1 MRSYLLLLLM
11 LPLSLAV
18 VAQSQ
23 YYLRGEVKDE
33 AGNPLQNVQIR
44 QHSTGLL
51 FRTGNWGTFGITT
64 RADIDTLYFYLEGY
78 RSEKVTTNKEEF
90 IRVALKLLPP
100 SVTKPERA
108 RLSSSTL
115 NMTKEDRS
123 LLFAGQETY
132 AALSENQWVKAARF
146 PTTGLSL
153 NVDRASYS
161 NIRRFLLRD
170 SYIPADAV
178 RIEEIINYFPAP
190 YTHPADSMPIHFLSL
205 LGPCPW
211 NWNHHLLQVNLSARK
226 LNLDSLPPSH
236 LVFLVDISASMD
248 IPSRLPLLQAGF
260 RGLVNNLREKDSV
273 SIVVYGGLTAILT
286 KAVSGKEK
294 DSLYKV
300 IDAMVPGG
308 STPGESGIK
317 LAYKVAKQHF
327 IEGGNNRVILATDG
341 DFNVGLKSEEELD
354 ELISAQRQSGIYLTC
369 LGVGMGNYK
378 DSKIQLL
385 AQKGN
390 GNFSY
395 LDSEREAEKVLMR
408 EFAQTMYAVADDVYL
423 TMDFD
428 PAYVNAYRLIG
439 FDNKAGAIMDTAS
452 VIEGGE
458 LGSGHSLTALFEI
471 EPSPLLQQQLANRH
485 QQDSFATAQ
494 LQFRYPL
501 DSVHQI
507 MKTRFPVEYAYSEK
521 DLKRT
526 QLVACLAQFGMLLKD
541 SPFMKQSGW
550 NELLTLGEQVIDPS
564 DPWQAEWLELVKKA
578 RVLYDKKRKK
588 KWFRL
593 YR

>member
-1 MRSYLLLLLM
+1 MRSCLLLAFLLLLT
-11 LPLSLAV
+11 LAV
-18 VAQSQ
+18 VGQSQ

-51 FRTGNWGTFGITT
+51 FRTGNWGTFGITSRVAT
-64 RADIDTLYFYLEGY
+64 DTLFFYLEGY
-78 RSEKVTTNKEEF
+78 RSDKVITNKEDF
-90 IRVALKLLPP
+90 LRVNLKLLPP
-100 SVTKPERA
+100 TVTKPERA
-108 RLSSSTL
+108 RLSSRTL

-123 LLFAGQETY
+123 KLFAGQETY
-132 AALSENQWVKAARF
+132 AALLENQWVKTLQF

-161 NIRRFLLRD
+161 NIRRFLMRD
-170 SYIPADAV
+170 SYIPGDAV

-190 YTHPADSMPIHFLSL
+190 YIPPSDSTPIHFSSL

-211 NWNHHLLQVNLSARK
+211 NWNNHLLQVNLSARK

-236 LVFLVDISASMD
+236 LVFLIDISASMD
-248 IPSRLPLLQAGF
+248 IPTRLPLLQSGF
-260 RGLVNNLREKDSV
+260 SRLVDNLREKDSV
-273 SIVVYGGLTAILT
+273 SLVVYGGLTAIMT
-286 KAVSGKEK
+286 KALSGKEK
-294 DSLYKV
+294 DSLHRV
-300 IDAMVPGG
+300 IASLVPGG

-317 LAYKVAKQHF
+317 LAYKVARQHF

-341 DFNVGLKSEEELD
+341 DFNVGLKTEEELD
-354 ELISAQRQSGIYLTC
+354 ELISSQRQSGIYLTC

-395 LDSEREAEKVLMR
+395 LDSEREAEKVLLR
-408 EFAQTMYAVADDVYL
+408 EFAQTMYTVADDVYL

-428 PAYVNAYRLIG
+428 PAFVKSYRLIG
-439 FDNKAGAIMDTAS
+439 FDNKAGALMDTTS
-452 VIEGGE
+452 IIEGGE

-471 EPSPLLQQQLANRH
+471 EPTSLFQQQLANR

-501 DSVHQI
+501 DSVHQMI
-507 MKTRFPVEYAYSEK
+507 KSRFPIQYAYTEQ

-526 QLVACLAQFGMLLKD
+526 QFVAALAQFGMLLKG
-541 SPFMKQSGW
+541 SPFIKQSGW
-550 NELLTLGEQVIDPS
+550 NDLLALAEQVVDPN
-564 DPWQAEWLELVKKA
+564 DPWQKEWLELVKKA
-578 RVLYDKKRKK
+578 RGLYDKKRKK
-588 KWFRL
+588 KWLKLHR
-593 YR
+593 

>member
-1 MRSYLLLLLM
+1 MG
-11 LPLSLAV
+11 
-18 VAQSQ
+18 QSQ

-44 QHSTGLL
+44 QHSSGLL

-64 RADIDTLYFYLEGY
+64 RAEIDTLHFYLEGY
-78 RSEKVTTNKEEF
+78 RSEKVITNKEQF
-90 IRVALKLLPP
+90 IQVALKLLPP
-100 SVTKPERA
+100 TVTKPERA
-108 RLSSSTL
+108 RLSSRTL
-115 NMTKEDRS
+115 NMTKEERS
-123 LLFAGQETY
+123 RLFAGQETY
-132 AALSENQWVKAARF
+132 AALLENQWVKAAKF

-161 NIRRFLLRD
+161 NIRRFLMRD
-170 SYIPADAV
+170 SYVPADAV

-190 YTHPADSMPIHFLSL
+190 FTAPADSTPIHFSSL

-260 RGLVNNLREKDSV
+260 RGLVNNLRDKDSV

-300 IDAMVPGG
+300 IDAIVPGG

-317 LAYKVAKQHF
+317 LAYKVARQHF

-395 LDSEREAEKVLMR
+395 LDTEREAEKVLMR
-408 EFAQTMYAVADDVYL
+408 EFAQTMYSVADDVYL
-423 TMDFD
+423 TMHFD

-471 EPSPLLQQQLANRH
+471 EPSPLLQQQLANRQ

-501 DSVHQI
+501 DSVHHI
-507 MKTRFPVEYAYSEK
+507 LKTRFPIAYAYSEK

-526 QLVACLAQFGMLLKD
+526 QLVASLAQFGMLLKD

-588 KWFRL
+588 KWLRL

>member
-1 MRSYLLLLLM
+1 MRSCLLFLLM
-11 LPLSLAV
+11 LQLSLAV
-18 VAQSQ
+18 VGQSQ
-23 YYLRGEVKDE
+23 YYLRGELKDE
-33 AGNPLQNVQIR
+33 AGNPLQNVQLR

-64 RADIDTLYFYLEGY
+64 RVDTDTLFFYLEGY
-78 RSEKVTTNKEEF
+78 RAEKVITSKDEF
-90 IRVALKLLPP
+90 IRVTLKLLPP
-100 SVTKPERA
+100 TVTKPERA
-108 RLSSSTL
+108 RLSSRTL
-115 NMTKEDRS
+115 NMIKEDRS
-123 LLFAGQETY
+123 RLFAGQETY
-132 AALSENQWVKAARF
+132 AALLENQWVKTAQF
-146 PTTGLSL
+146 PSTGLSL

-161 NIRRFLLRD
+161 NIRRFLTRD

-190 YTHPADSMPIHFLSL
+190 YTSPLDSAPIHFSSL

-211 NWNHHLLQVNLSARK
+211 NWNNHLLQVNLSARK
-226 LNLDSLPPSH
+226 INLDSLPPSH

-248 IPSRLPLLQAGF
+248 IPTRLPLLQAGF
-260 RGLVNNLREKDSV
+260 RGLINNLREKDSV
-273 SIVVYGGLTAILT
+273 SIVVYGGLTAIMT
-286 KAVSGKEK
+286 KALSGKEK
-294 DSLYKV
+294 DSLNKV
-300 IDAMVPGG
+300 ISSLVPGG

-317 LAYKVAKQHF
+317 LAYKVARQHF

-341 DFNVGLKSEEELD
+341 DFNVGLKTEEELD
-354 ELISAQRQSGIYLTC
+354 ELISAQRQTGIYLTC

-408 EFAQTMYAVADDVYL
+408 EFAQTMYTVADDVYL
-423 TMDFD
+423 TMNFD
-428 PAYVNAYRLIG
+428 PSFVNSYRLIG

-471 EPSPLLQQQLANRH
+471 EPTSLLQQQLANR
-485 QQDSFATAQ
+485 QQHDSFATAQ

-501 DSVHQI
+501 DSIHHVL
-507 MKTRFPVEYAYSEK
+507 KTRFPAEYAYTEK
-521 DLKRT
+521 ELKRT
-526 QLVACLAQFGMLLKD
+526 QFVACLAQFGMLLKG
-541 SPFMKQSGW
+541 SPFIKQFGW
-550 NELLTLGEQVIDPS
+550 NELITLGEQVVDPLDS
-564 DPWQAEWLELVKKA
+564 WQTEWLELAKKA
-578 RVLYDKKRKK
+578 RILYDKKRKK
-588 KWFRL
+588 KRLRL